1 MTFVALVLS
10 FSTHVT
16 ARLLASLT
24 AFLAAFLTFVAFLC
38 DIALYGWV
46 KHQVGKLSNVG
57 SNTDTAPGESRLP
70 RASSA
75 FPHPGVGADVNADLE
90 VCMDVSE
97 RLTRTMRG
105 QGSGSRSCASC
116 C

>member
-1 MTFVALVLS
+1 MTFVALALS

-57 SNTDTAPGESRLP
+57 SNTDTAPGASRLRLP
-70 RASSA
+70 RPLLPHSPHLSRA
-75 FPHPGVGADVNADLE
+75 FD
-90 VCMDVSE
+90 
-97 RLTRTMRG
+97 TRP
-105 QGSGSRSCASC
+105 
-116 C
+116 

>member
-57 SNTDTAPGESRLP
+57 SNTDTAPGTCRCVDAQMCRCGCEC
-70 RASSA
+70 
-75 FPHPGVGADVNADLE
+75 E
-90 VCMDVSE
+90 
-97 RLTRTMRG
+97 
-105 QGSGSRSCASC
+105 
-116 C
+116 

>member
-46 KHQVGKLSNVG
+46 KHQVGKLANVG
-57 SNTDTAPGESRLP
+57 SNTDTAPGTSPPFPSLSPSPYLRLP
-70 RASSA
+70 Y
-75 FPHPGVGADVNADLE
+75 L
-90 VCMDVSE
+90 C
-97 RLTRTMRG
+97 RG
-105 QGSGSRSCASC
+105 G
-116 C
+116 

>member
-46 KHQVGKLSNVG
+46 KHQVGKLANVG
-57 SNTDTAPGESRLP
+57 SNTDTAPGESRFPLSVFVPLLLP
-70 RASSA
+70 IPCS
-75 FPHPGVGADVNADLE
+75 GCG
-90 VCMDVSE
+90 CGCG
-97 RLTRTMRG
+97 RG
-105 QGSGSRSCASC
+105 CA
-116 C
+116 

>member
-10 FSTHVT
+10 SSTHVT

-57 SNTDTAPGESRLP
+57 SNTDTAPG
-70 RASSA
+70 ASPLSA
-75 FPHPGVGADVNADLE
+75 FVPLLLLDIPCGGYGRE
-90 VCMDVSE
+90 CE
-97 RLTRTMRG
+97 
-105 QGSGSRSCASC
+105 
-116 C
+116 